1 MRTGRLSQTRIAAYS
16 FAGTLLICLL
26 HPEVF
31 CQQPAAAPDTLP
43 HFIMETVVI
52 TADRFQNKIAQTTSS
67 ASVVDSK
74 EIQRLPV
81 ATLSDVL
88 ENVPG
93 FFIFNTDGMG
103 RNSIVSTRGFYGGG
117 EADYILL
124 QVDGKQ
130 VNDLESGLANWNLFP
145 LNSIGTVEVSRG
157 ASSPLYGD
165 AALGG
170 VVNVITRTGDTTRTH
185 ASVEGGTY
193 GLFNA
198 GLGGR
203 GMWGSNPYQLFVSDE
218 RTTGFRSHGNWQGGT
233 VNGDISFQLTE
244 FSKLWLSTLDQW
256 TKSDDPGPLT
266 QEELDASRTASS
278 PYYKADGKD
287 DKRYQLQADYSTTF
301 SNGAELTGK
310 VYYNRKDADDI
321 GTYVTPAEI
330 VKFVPAFTVIGLY
343 DTSFY
348 GDTKERELRSNEGG
362 INIKYDYSS
371 LISSMKNRLVVG
383 FDGTSGRLQST
394 YYSQFSGFEE
404 NYLLQGFTRDTTVAD
419 GIAKRAK
426 YAFYV
431 NDEVRL
437 IDRLA
442 LNIGA
447 RFDGQDDGYDGTF
460 PHNMTFTANHTAL
473 SPKAGLNLQFAENEN
488 FSGSAY
494 ATINR
499 SFKAPTLDQLADQR
513 PITAGLFT
521 PIGGGRYSFF
531 TSDFPPFSNSMLR
544 PQKGTS
550 YEIGT
555 YQRFKLHE
563 NLYSEMILSLYQMDM
578 TDEIDFD
585 LSTFKYLNI
594 QQSRHQGAEIGL
606 RVYSTPGL
614 TVFANYTWSSVKFTS
629 GHNDGNF
636 LKAIPRN
643 VFVAGASYEHG
654 SGIRASM
661 TWNFV
666 NDMFLDDGNTAMLP
680 NYSFGKVKFSYSIAP
695 FTFSLAVD
703 NMLNSRFSSTGYLL
717 YDKIFL
723 YPASER
729 SFRGGL
735 TVDF

>member
-1 MRTGRLSQTRIAAYS
+1 MSIGRLSHTRIAAYF
-16 FAGTLLICLL
+16 FAGTFLTCLL
-26 HPEVF
+26 HPGVF
-31 CQQPAAAPDTLP
+31 CQQPSAAPDTLP

-88 ENVPG
+88 QDVPG

-103 RNSIVSTRGFYGGG
+103 RNPIVSTRGFYGGG

-130 VNDLESGLANWNLFP
+130 VNDLETGLANWNLVP

-170 VVNVITRTGDTTRTH
+170 VVNVITRTGDSTRTH

-198 GLGGR
+198 GLGTR
-203 GMWGSNPYQLFVSDE
+203 GLWGSNTYQLFVSDE
-218 RTTGFRSHGNWQGGT
+218 RTTGYRSHGSWQGGSA
-233 VNGDISFQLTE
+233 NGDISFQLSE
-244 FSKLWLSTLDQW
+244 FSKLRLSTLDQW

-266 QEELDASRTASS
+266 QEELNASRTASS

-287 DKRYQLQADYSTTF
+287 DKRYQIQADYSTTF

-310 VYYNRKDADDI
+310 LYYNRKDANDI
-321 GTYVTPAEI
+321 GTYITPAEI
-330 VKFVPAFTVIGLY
+330 VTFFPAFAVIGLY

-348 GDTKERELRSNEGG
+348 GDTKERELRSNDGG
-362 INIKYDYSS
+362 VNIKYDYSS
-371 LISSMKNRLVVG
+371 FISTMKNRLVLG

-394 YYSQFSGFEE
+394 YYNQFTGFEE
-404 NYLLQGFTRDTTVAD
+404 DYVLQGSTRGAMAAD

-437 IDRLA
+437 IDPLS
-442 LNIGA
+442 LNVGA
-447 RFDGQDDGYDGTF
+447 RFDGIEDRYDGTF
-460 PHNMTFTANHTAL
+460 PNDTSIAANHTAF
-473 SPKAGLNLQFAENEN
+473 SPKAGLNLQVAENQN
-488 FSGSAY
+488 FSGSVYAAY
-494 ATINR
+494 NR
-499 SFKAPTLDQLADQR
+499 SFKAPTLDQLSDQR

-521 PIGGGRYSFF
+521 PFGFQR
-531 TSDFPPFSNSMLR
+531 SDFPPFSNSLLR
-544 PQKGTS
+544 PQKGAS
-550 YEIGT
+550 YEIGS
-555 YQRFKLHE
+555 YQRLKLND
-563 NLYSEMILSLYQMDM
+563 NLFSELMISLYQMDM

-585 LSTFKYLNI
+585 LNTFKYLNI

-614 TVFANYTWSSVKFTS
+614 TGFANYTWSSVKFTS
-629 GHNDGNF
+629 GPNDGNY

-643 VFVAGASYEHG
+643 VFVVGASYEHR
-654 SGIRASM
+654 SGLGASM

-666 NDMFLDDGNTAMLP
+666 SDMFLDDGNTATLP
-680 NYSFGKVKFSYSIAP
+680 NYNFGKVKISYFVSP

-703 NMLNSRFSSTGYLL
+703 NVLDSRFSSTGYLL
-717 YDKIFL
+717 YDKTFL